1 MNEKLEALMNDE
13 AFVKDLLAQETA
25 EDAQQF
31 LAVHDIDMTIEELNK
46 LQKKFAAQ
54 SADGEMDDDQL
65 EMVAGGR
72 NIFQK
77 INDFLNDPWRGRTW

>member
-1 MNEKLEALMNDE
+1 MNE
-13 AFVKDLLAQETA
+13 
-25 EDAQQF
+25 
-31 LAVHDIDMTIEELNK
+31 K

-54 SADGEMDDDQL
+54 SEDGEMDDDQL

>member
-13 AFVKDLLAQETA
+13 AFVKDLLSQETA

-31 LAVHDIDMTIEELNK
+31 LSAHDIDMTIEELNK

-54 SADGEMDDDQL
+54 FEDGEMDDEQL

>member
-31 LAVHDIDMTIEELNK
+31 LAAHDIDMTIEELNK

-54 SADGEMDDDQL
+54 SEDGEMDDDQL

>member
-31 LAVHDIDMTIEELNK
+31 LAAHDIDMTVEELNK

-54 SADGEMDDDQL
+54 SEDGEMDDDQL

>member
-13 AFVKDLLAQETA
+13 AFVKDLLDQETA

-31 LAVHDIDMTIEELNK
+31 LAAHDINMTIEELNA
-46 LQKKFAAQ
+46 LQQKFSAQ
-54 SADGEMDDDQL
+54 SEDGEMNDDQL

-72 NIFQK
+72 NIFQR

>member
-31 LAVHDIDMTIEELNK
+31 LAAHDIDMTIEELNK

-72 NIFQK
+72 NIFQNF
-77 INDFLNDPWRGRTW
+77 NDFSDDSWRGRAW

>member
-1 MNEKLEALMNDE
+1 MNEKLNALMQDE
-13 AFVKDLLAQETA
+13 AFVKDLLDQETA

-31 LAVHDIDMTIEELNK
+31 LAAHDIDMTIEELNA
-46 LQKKFAAQ
+46 LQQKFSAQ
-54 SADGEMDDDQL
+54 SEDGEMDDDQL